1 MIEGDFDMCGMLLRF
16 VSYFESYSH
25 NVALMGVT
33 KPRLIELK
41 LIKHLA
47 MLLEGLDSIDLGY
60 HPY

>member
-1 MIEGDFDMCGMLLRF
+1 MCGMLLRF